1 MILWRFGPK
10 RLSPSLVVWQVRH
23 ALLNVSC
30 PDSGMSFAS
39 PIPSVFPTQSAL
51 RRDLLGLLLRRV
63 VGGEHVFQR
72 GLGDAS
78 SAGNE
83 PRQPPVLGQERG
95 GGRRF
100 NFVVQSALV
109 VGVIRVD
116 DRFR

>member
-1 MILWRFGPK
+1 MTAPIELSLF
-10 RLSPSLVVWQVRH
+10 RLNLISHLIDVASQVTALCLMQRH
-23 ALLNVSC
+23 DLHEA
-30 PDSGMSFAS
+30 PDT
-39 PIPSVFPTQSAL
+39 VL

-63 VGGEHVFQR
+63 VSREHVSQR

-100 NFVVQSALV
+100 DFIEQSALV